1 MKITFP
7 DGQERAYNP
16 GVTGLEIAAQISPS
30 LAKAAVAMLV
40 NGQLRDLDEKL
51 VADSSLVFLTTK
63 DTQGL
68 DVMRHTTTAQGLAR
82 AVKELFPQAKLAIG
96 PTIDHGF
103 YYDIELDQSLS
114 SDDLPKIEEAMRRII
129 AENNPVTR
137 ELWPAE
143 AVKDYFAKRGE
154 TYKVEIV
161 SDAIA
166 KGQLLPGDQLS
177 IYRQSVKNGEDFID
191 LCRGPHTRATGQI
204 SSSFRLT
211 HLAGAYWRGDSK
223 NKMLTRIYGLSF
235 INDQALKAHIAMLE
249 EAAKRDHRKLGKE
262 LELFT
267 IVPDAIGSGLPLWL
281 PKGTIIR
288 DELEKWAKEEENKDG
303 YVRVATP
310 VLTKESLYYCS
321 GHLPYYKE
329 DMYSP
334 MEIDGERYYLRP
346 MNCPHHHHVYLS
358 KPRSYR
364 DLPLRIAEYGS
375 VYRYE
380 AHGGLSGLMRTR
392 GFCQNDGHLYCR
404 EDQAEEEF
412 IKVMKLHAR
421 YYETLGIKE
430 FYMRLSKPD
439 LGKLEKYVDAPEKWL
454 KALAIIES
462 AMKKS
467 GLPYIEAEGEA
478 AFYGPK
484 VDFQI
489 KSVVGTEYTISTN
502 QLDFLA
508 TERFGLT
515 YRGADGKD
523 HPVYVIHRAPLGS
536 HERFVAFLIEHFG
549 GHFPLWLAPVQI
561 IVTGIA
567 EKHNEAVVQL
577 VQKLREEG
585 FRVEADESS
594 EKINYKVRQYSLQ
607 KVPVIL
613 VLGDQEIANQTATIR
628 RLGSPKQTT
637 LPVSELI
644 AQLGE
649 EVRTKQLPAFH
660 SNDL

>member
-7 DGQERAYNP
+7 DGQIRSYQQP
-16 GVTGLEIAAQISPS
+16 LTGLELAAQISPG
-30 LAKAAVAMLV
+30 LAKTAVAMMV
-40 NGQLRDLDEKL
+40 NGKPYDINETLSED
-51 VADSSLVFLTTK
+51 VSVVFLTNK
-63 DTQGL
+63 DKLGL
-68 DVMRHTTTAQGLAR
+68 DIMRHTTTAQGLAR
-82 AVKELFPQAKLAIG
+82 AIKELFPQAKLAIG

-114 SDDLPKIEEAMRRII
+114 SEDLPQIEAVMQRII
-129 AENNPVTR
+129 TENNPITR
-137 ELWPAE
+137 ELWPAGI
-143 AVKDYFAKRGE
+143 VRDYFAQKGE

-161 SDAIA
+161 EDAIA
-166 KGQLLPGDQLS
+166 KGELLSAGCLS
-177 IYRQSVKNGEDFID
+177 VYKQSVKNGEDFID
-191 LCRGPHTRATGQI
+191 LCRGPHLPSTGFM
-204 SSSFRLT
+204 SKSFHIT
-211 HLAGAYWRGDSK
+211 HLAGAYWRGDSH

-235 INDQALKAHIAMLE
+235 SNDKDLKAHLAMLE

-267 IVPDAIGSGLPLWL
+267 IVPDVIGPGLPLWL

-288 DELEKWAKEEENKDG
+288 DELEKWAREEETKDG
-303 YVRVATP
+303 YMRVVTP

-358 KPRSYR
+358 KMRSYR
-364 DLPLRIAEYGS
+364 DLPVRIAEYGS

-392 GFCQNDGHLYCR
+392 GFCQNDGHIYCR

-412 IKVMKLHAR
+412 IKVMDLHAR
-421 YYETLGIKE
+421 YYRALGITD

-439 LGKLEKYVDAPEKWL
+439 LNNLDKYINAPEKWL
-454 KALAIIES
+454 KALHIIES
-462 AMKKS
+462 AMQKS
-467 GLPYIEAEGEA
+467 GLPYEEVEGEA

-489 KSVVGTEYTISTN
+489 KSVIGTEYTISTN

-508 TERFGLT
+508 TERFDLS
-515 YRGADGKD
+515 YKGADGKP

-536 HERFVAFLIEHFG
+536 HERFVAFLIEHFA
-549 GHFPLWLAPVQI
+549 GHFPLWLSPVQVV
-561 IVTGIA
+561 VTGIT
-567 EKHNEAVVQL
+567 EKHSEAVGQL
-577 VQKLREEG
+577 LQKLQTSGLRA
-585 FRVEADESS
+585 EADYRS
-594 EKINYKVRQYSLQ
+594 EKITYKIREHSLQ

-613 VLGDQEIANQTATIR
+613 VLGDKEIENQTATMR
-628 RLGSPKQTT
+628 RLGSNQQTT
-637 LPVSELI
+637 LPVVQIISEL
-644 AQLGE
+644 LE
-649 EVRTKQLPAFH
+649 EVRTKKLPETQQP
-660 SNDL
+660 